1 MKTKYWIAILAVL
14 LAVCTALSIPLLL
27 PGESASHAEI
37 ISDGVLLHTVDL
49 RIDRQIQIAS
59 PNGGTN
65 TVTIQG
71 GKIAVTTADCPDQ
84 YCVQRGFVSGGTPIV
99 CLPHR
104 LVIEFLG
111 AQEIDGILG

>member
-1 MKTKYWIAILAVL
+1 MKNKYWIVILAVIL
-14 LAVCTALSIPLLL
+14 LGCLGLSLLL
-27 PGESASHAEI
+27 FSGNQASDMA
-37 ISDGVLLHTVDL
+37 
-49 RIDRQIQIAS
+49 QIQVDGKVYKVVNLHQDQQFVIDC
-59 PNGGTN
+59 PGGTN
-65 TVTIQG
+65 SVTIEG
-71 GKIAVTTADCPDQ
+71 GKIAVTAADCPDQ

>member
-1 MKTKYWIAILAVL
+1 MKSKYWILILAVL
-14 LAVCTALSIPLLL
+14 LVSCFGLS
-27 PGESASHAEI
+27 
-37 ISDGVLLHTVDL
+37 VLLFSGNQASDL
-49 RIDRQIQIAS
+49 AQIQVDGTVYKVVNLHQDQQFEIDC
-59 PNGGTN
+59 PDGTN